1 MEHLKK
7 TISFLIF
14 SLDNELFA
22 LNVHSVL
29 EVLENQTITSVPN
42 TPEHVKGVLNFRG
55 DILPIIDM
63 REILN
68 LNFNNKEEVI
78 IVLDLNKQKHS
89 LRIGAVADG
98 VMGVILVPELSI
110 EAIPDLNLS
119 FSKEFLEGM
128 FNYDGK
134 FIKVIDVNKVFTLE
148 NIMV

>member
-14 SLDNELFA
+14 SLDSELFA
-22 LNVHSVL
+22 LNVRSVL
-29 EVLENQTITSVPN
+29 EVLENQVVTTVPN

-68 LNFNNKEEVI
+68 LGNSNENEVV
-78 IVLDLNKQKHS
+78 IVLDLKSENHK

-98 VMGVILVPELSI
+98 VIGVVLVPEVSI
-110 EAIPDLNLS
+110 ESLPDLNLA
-119 FSKEFLEGM
+119 FSKEFLAGM
-128 FNYDGK
+128 FQHDGK
-134 FIKVIDVNKVFTLE
+134 FIKILDVDKVFTLE
-148 NIMV
+148 HIMV

>member
-128 FNYDGK
+128 FNHDGK